1 MRVHLMAVVAALCL
15 LGAEKAEA
23 GKRRCVATPVC
34 CTPCAPVCCTP
45 CVPAVSHDV
54 TATRTVTREVT
65 RTAASSADGCSNGT
79 CRQRTVSVTRTSSVA
94 QAKANQLAARGQVFH
109 PGGSLGGGSHE
120 GCGYGMTA
128 DAAVRSCCFWGQRT
142 PIDIGTAQ
150 GANGGWYAV
159 VLYR

>member
-1 MRVHLMAVVAALCL
+1 MRVHLTAVVVAVALCL
-15 LGAEKAEA
+15 QGATEVEA
-23 GKRRCVATPVC
+23 GRRYRVVV
-34 CTPCAPVCCTP
+34 PVCCTP
-45 CVPAVSHDV
+45 CVPVAVQPCV
-54 TATRTVTREVT
+54 PVATQLTTETVTRSVT
-65 RTAASSADGCSNGT
+65 RTKAVACDGTS
-79 CRQRTVSVTRTSSVA
+79 CRQRTVSVSRVSVA
-94 QAKANQLAARGQVFH
+94 QSKAEQLAARGQVFH

-128 DAAVRSCCFWGQRT
+128 DAAMRSCCFWGQRT